1 MKKHLSPF
9 PLLCWLLMLA
19 VPPAASAADN
29 KYSGAYTLEEVVVS
43 TDQESKNVEA
53 VSTVRE
59 VTSQDI
65 EVRDAKTLDEAVKML
80 PGIHV
85 RTGGQGTPLID
96 MRGFKPRHV
105 LLLLDGVPLIRPLT
119 PSLILQAYPRNA

>member
-1 MKKHLSPF
+1 MKKYLSPF
-9 PLLCWLLMLA
+9 PLLYLLLMLA
-19 VPPAASAADN
+19 APSAAKAAGN
-29 KYSGAYTLEEVVVS
+29 TYSGTYTLEEVVVS
-43 TDQESKNVEA
+43 TERENKNVEA

-85 RTGGQGTPLID
+85 RTGGQGTPLHRYAGI
-96 MRGFKPRHV
+96 
-105 LLLLDGVPLIRPLT
+105 
-119 PSLILQAYPRNA
+119 